1 MSGYLLSK
9 GDSFLGVLG
18 WFWIGCVIDFV
29 SKGFVG
35 VFGFAKRY
43 RDSTTNRHIPYRYF
57 YSIPQ

>member
-35 VFGFAKRY
+35 VFGFACVFLEDGCY
-43 RDSTTNRHIPYRYF
+43 LC
-57 YSIPQ
+57 

>member
-35 VFGFAKRY
+35 VFGF
-43 RDSTTNRHIPYRYF
+43 IG
-57 YSIPQ
+57 I